1 MKIASSNT
9 LPTMTVQSFTTT
21 NVSDSN
27 NGTQSHNEVRQ
38 QIVFFELFCYS
49 IIILV
54 GVIAN
59 VVIIRKLL
67 NRKRKSSEYFILN
80 LAITDLVVC
89 SLCIPLDIYDAL
101 RKGWQY
107 GAFLCKIIWPF
118 QTLFT
123 LISILT
129 LTAMAIERYR
139 AIISPF
145 KPRLTHR
152 DLLKAIAC
160 IWLLGLCVI
169 APYIFYLQYD
179 GVDCI
184 ESWPHEMSGAYYTLS
199 LLVIDYCI
207 PLTIIT
213 FCYGRAGYK
222 LYVNTKEFEAV
233 NAHVENHAQRTRLAR
248 NTRIIKIFSF
258 AVLVFLI
265 CMLPGDIYWMWKGFG
280 SGSEFK
286 YEQNFKT
293 LSSIMIYS
301 NSCFNPFIFGACNFG
316 CFKGRYPWS
325 ARRKLKLE
333 RLVSVNS
340 LSASGSGR
348 REKNVSHDHETQ
360 QIDFKELEKL
370 RETDI

>member
-1 MKIASSNT
+1 
-9 LPTMTVQSFTTT
+9 MTVGSLVTTT
-21 NVSDSN
+21 SAPK
-27 NGTQSHNEVRQ
+27 NGTQAPDNVRQ
-38 QIVFFELFCYS
+38 QIVFFEIVCLS
-49 IIILV
+49 IISLV
-54 GVIAN
+54 GIIAN
-59 VVIIRKLL
+59 IAIIKKLMQ
-67 NRKRKSSEYFILN
+67 RKRKSSEYFILN
-80 LAITDLVVC
+80 LAMTDFVVC
-89 SLCIPLDIYDAL
+89 SLCIPLDMYDQL
-101 RKGWQY
+101 HKTWKY

-123 LISILT
+123 LVSILN

-139 AIISPF
+139 AIMSPF
-145 KPRLTHR
+145 KSRLTHS

-160 IWLLGLCVI
+160 VWLLGLCVI
-169 APYIFYLQYD
+169 APYIYYLKFDRTECVEHWPYD
-179 GVDCI
+179 
-184 ESWPHEMSGAYYTLS
+184 MSGAYYTLS

-213 FCYGRAGYK
+213 FCYGRSGYK

-233 NAHVENHAQRTRLAR
+233 NAGVSNHAQRTRLER

-280 SGSEFK
+280 SGSEFR
-286 YEQNFKT
+286 YEKHFKT
-293 LSSIMIYS
+293 LSNTMIYS

-316 CFKGRYPWS
+316 CFKRRFSWS
-325 ARRKLKLE
+325 SRRKLKIQ

-340 LSASGSGR
+340 LSVVSNGQGKK
-348 REKNVSHDHETQ
+348 EKNISNETPE
-360 QIDFKELEKL
+360 IDFSELETL